1 MQIFL
6 KILWSLLIFTMLSGC
21 VAHKQLLNFQEN
33 FPELT
38 QTAMTKMPDIRI
50 QPNDVLG
57 IKVYST
63 DMDLVAPFNISSPQQ
78 NDGYVNIESI
88 LLSGFLVDKEG
99 KIDFPV
105 LGRVE
110 LKGLSIAEAKDLFL
124 EKLKPY
130 LKDPVVNVR
139 LLNFKVT
146 VSGEVQ
152 RPGGFN
158 VFNDRISLLDAL
170 ALAGDLTDYADRRDV
185 LLVREVDGIQS
196 LNKINLQTAEFFQS
210 DYYYLKQNDLIYVKP
225 IKAKSGA
232 IQDRSSKSAPILSA
246 AATVVAVFIA
256 LFKN

>member
-1 MQIFL
+1 MQILL
-6 KILWSLLIFTMLSGC
+6 KTLLVFVVFIAFSGC
-21 VAHKQLLNFQEN
+21 VSHKQLLNFQEK
-33 FPELT
+33 FPALT

-63 DMDLVAPFNISSPQQ
+63 DMDLVVPFNISSPQQ

-130 LKDPVVNVR
+130 LKDPVVNIR

-146 VSGEVQ
+146 VSGEVH

-185 LLVREVDGIQS
+185 LLVREVDGIQF

-246 AATVVAVFIA
+246 VATVVAVFIA
-256 LFKN
+256 IFKN